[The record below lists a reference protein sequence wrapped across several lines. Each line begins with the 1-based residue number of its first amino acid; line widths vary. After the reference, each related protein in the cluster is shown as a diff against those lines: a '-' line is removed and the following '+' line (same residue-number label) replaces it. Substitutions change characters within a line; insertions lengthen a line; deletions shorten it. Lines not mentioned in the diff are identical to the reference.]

1 MESDGHRMDDTA
13 GDPGSAVDG
22 GPATQIAAVWD
33 PVHCESVRE
42 VPAVKLN
49 TI

>member
-1 MESDGHRMDDTA
+1 MDGHRTDDTA

-22 GPATQIAAVWD
+22 GPVTQIAAVWD
-33 PVHCESVRE
+33 PVCCESVRE
-42 VPAVKLN
+42 VSAVKSN

>member
-22 GPATQIAAVWD
+22 SPVTWIVAVWD
-33 PVHCESVRE
+33 PVHCESVGE
-42 VPAVKLN
+42 VSAVKLN

>member
-1 MESDGHRMDDTA
+1 MELDGCRMDDTA

-22 GPATQIAAVWD
+22 GPATWIVAVWD
-33 PVHCESVRE
+33 PVRCESVRE
-42 VPAVKLN
+42 VSAVKSN